1 MVRFSLALVY
11 KWVLCVIW
19 LFMSSVWICV
29 MLRLL
34 EADSRCWVCRFNFE
48 SSRLTLDF
56 DRLYSSDSVP
66 FFSEVAFATRLR
78 STVVWVNVWDSWE
91 WWYAIALFLTFLFL
105 SVYLGF
111 RSVGIH
117 ESWCYWNWTRNY
129 ACPRW
134 LSQLHVS
141 FGFMDLIRVNYS
153 PNIELGLLY
162 SVWCSSLN
170 LWDVAL
176 SSATHQFRTV
186 LVIRVSSP
194 FFFLFGRFSCIWERL
209 SA

>member
-91 WWYAIALFLTFLFL
+91 WWYAIALFWHFYSFLFTL
-105 SVYLGF
+105 ASVRWVYT
-111 RSVGIH
+111 RVGVTGIG
-117 ESWCYWNWTRNY
+117 RVIML
-129 ACPRW
+129 A
-134 LSQLHVS
+134 LV
-141 FGFMDLIRVNYS
+141 DLANFTS
-153 PNIELGLLY
+153 PL
-162 SVWCSSLN
+162 V
-170 LWDVAL
+170 LW
-176 SSATHQFRTV
+176 
-186 LVIRVSSP
+186 
-194 FFFLFGRFSCIWERL
+194 IWSE
-209 SA
+209 

>member
-66 FFSEVAFATRLR
+66 FFLWSCFRNASKIYCSLGQRLR
-78 STVVWVNVWDSWE
+78 FLGVVIRYCS
-91 WWYAIALFLTFLFL
+91 FLTFLFL